1 MLTKIH
7 TSELAQTKNDGD
19 DYENEGDSP
28 SFSFFILT
36 SEVERIIDVR
46 EKDGVIEYLL
56 KWTGYSENENTWEPA
71 VNLHQNCAH
80 LIEEFD
86 VRKIDEAKVAAD
98 DTSLQCSG

>member
-19 DYENEGDSP
+19 DYENEG
-28 SFSFFILT
+28 
-36 SEVERIIDVR
+36 EVKRIIDVR

-86 VRKIDEAKVAAD
+86 ARKIDEARAAAD
-98 DTSLQCSG
+98 DASANDAYIGLG